1 MTTPTPNTGAS
12 GGAASALLQLSNDLA
27 GATERAGQ
35 SIVTVNARQ
44 RLPSTGVYWRAGVVV
59 TAEHTVERDDDITV
73 TLPDG
78 QSVKATLAGRDPTTD
93 IAVLKVDGVTLPE
106 APLGDTNNV
115 KVGHLVLAVGRPGED
130 GLSASMGAVSAAGGE
145 FRTRQGGVIDRL
157 IRPDLT
163 MYPGFSG
170 GPLVDAQGNVVGI
183 TTSHLVRSFNLAIP
197 VSTVNRIVDQL
208 LTKGRIVQGYLGIG
222 FQPVRLPDTT
232 KTALNIQQDTGLIVF
247 SVETGGPAAQSG
259 AQIGDILLALDDT
272 AVTDIHEIQ
281 GLLGPDRVGKPIQA
295 HIIRGGS
302 RTTLT
307 ITVGERPQ
315 RER

>member
-1 MTTPTPNTGAS
+1 
-12 GGAASALLQLSNDLA
+12 
-27 GATERAGQ
+27 
-35 SIVTVNARQ
+35 
-44 RLPSTGVYWRAGVVV
+44 
-59 TAEHTVERDDDITV
+59 V

-115 KVGHLVLAVGRPGED
+115 KVGHLVLAVGRPDEG

-170 GPLVDAQGNVVGI
+170 GPLVDAQGNIVGI

-232 KTALNIQQDTGLIVF
+232 KAALNVQQDTGLIVF
-247 SVETGGPAAQSG
+247 TVESGGPAAQSG